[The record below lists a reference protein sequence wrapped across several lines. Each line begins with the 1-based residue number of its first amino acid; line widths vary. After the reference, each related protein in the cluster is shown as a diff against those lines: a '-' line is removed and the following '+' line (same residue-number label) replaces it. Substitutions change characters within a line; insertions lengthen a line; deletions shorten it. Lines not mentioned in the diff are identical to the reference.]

1 MGRVDWRDVD
11 IQGSKFLEDQQK
23 MAVWITNT
31 RKSKFPI
38 LKRVQNALQGIID
51 VEFDGN
57 KYLGN
62 VGPKYD
68 PSTTTPITQKR
79 NMGPRGP
86 NKFVPDADKG
96 GYMPNPALAEAK
108 GELPPEFIKQP
119 EIPQKIKS
127 LQGNT
132 TNLWKYILGD
142 KAIGDVITPQ
152 VATEFDKNIKEF
164 LEQLDLMYGNSGTR
178 GNVNFRYRKSPTYE
192 GSKYSTVPKTW
203 NKKIVG
209 EPEAPEAP
217 VGTSQPG
224 QNAEVLPYVQS
235 YTGDYVQGMDNP
247 LIGSANPEDLKEE
260 INRIKKLM
268 K

>member
-1 MGRVDWRDVD
+1 V
-11 IQGSKFLEDQQK
+11 
-23 MAVWITNT
+23 
-31 RKSKFPI
+31 
-38 LKRVQNALQGIID
+38 
-51 VEFDGN
+51 
-57 KYLGN
+57 
-62 VGPKYD
+62 
-68 PSTTTPITQKR
+68 
-79 NMGPRGP
+79 
-86 NKFVPDADKG
+86 DKG

-192 GSKYSTVPKTW
+192 GQKYSTIPKTW
-203 NKKIVG
+203 NKKIEGETTNVG
-209 EPEAPEAP
+209 VEPTQ
-217 VGTSQPG
+217 GG
-224 QNAEVLPYVQS
+224 EVLPTVQS
-235 YTGDYVQGMDNP
+235 YQGDYVQGMDGSP